1 MLSEKHNGVYV
12 EIGAFESMRTNN
24 TYLLET
30 KFNWSG
36 VAFEWLEEPAKDYNL
51 HRRNPCLQVD
61 ATTFDYLDYFVKNN
75 FPKQIDYLQVD
86 IDPPRDTLNC
96 LKRLPHNEYRFS
108 TITFEHD
115 LYAGNEDV
123 KEEQK
128 ELLLSLGYVLA
139 FENVKVVVPD
149 WPDRE
154 FEDWWI
160 DPAIVP
166 AEKCV
171 GVSFQ
176 VFGPQ

>member
-1 MLSEKHNGVYV
+1 MLSEKQNGVYV
-12 EIGAFESMRTNN
+12 EIGAFESVRTNN

-30 KFNWSG
+30 QFNWTG
-36 VAFEWLEEPAKDYNL
+36 VAFEWLEEPAKDYNQN
-51 HRRNPCLQVD
+51 RRNPCLQVD

-96 LKRLPHNEYRFS
+96 LKRLPHNNYRFS

-115 LYAGNEDV
+115 LYAGNADV

-139 FENVKVVVPD
+139 FENVKVVVPG

-160 DPAIVP
+160 DPEVVS
-166 AEKCV
+166 EDKYV
-171 GVSFQ
+171 GISP
-176 VFGPQ
+176 FGPQ